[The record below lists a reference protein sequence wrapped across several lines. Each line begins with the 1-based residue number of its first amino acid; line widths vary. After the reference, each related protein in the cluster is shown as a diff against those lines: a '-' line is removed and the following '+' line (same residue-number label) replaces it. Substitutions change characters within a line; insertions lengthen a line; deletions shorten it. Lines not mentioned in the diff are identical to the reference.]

1 MWQFSL
7 RSNTQPLRVAVINK
21 KHFSIYPIVKAF
33 SDLKYCDFLTIFIYI
48 MLIIFATFIAK
59 TPTLFI
65 IKSYRKSV
73 LGVWENRNPQ
83 WFLFDT
89 FLWHSK
95 KKYDNFLSVLEVLEV
110 STAEFFYTTPETFEI
125 DLKTL
130 GDFNKL
136 SVSNRTRILDLMDN
150 LK

>member
-7 RSNTQPLRVAVINK
+7 CSNTQPLWVAVINK

-73 LGVWENRNPQ
+73 LGVWGN
-83 WFLFDT
+83 
-89 FLWHSK
+89 
-95 KKYDNFLSVLEVLEV
+95 
-110 STAEFFYTTPETFEI
+110 ATTT
-125 DLKTL
+125 K
-130 GDFNKL
+130 
-136 SVSNRTRILDLMDN
+136 
-150 LK
+150 